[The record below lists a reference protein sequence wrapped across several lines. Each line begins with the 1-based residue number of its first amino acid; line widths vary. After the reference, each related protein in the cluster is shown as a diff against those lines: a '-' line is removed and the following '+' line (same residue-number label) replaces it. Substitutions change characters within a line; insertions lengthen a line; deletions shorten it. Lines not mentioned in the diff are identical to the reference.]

1 MKKIN
6 INITARKIFLL
17 TVAAAIS
24 VLFFPPVTVQA
35 EPTVTLTYANFPPA
49 STFACVQME
58 KWKEEIEIKTNGAVK
73 INTFPNG
80 TLLSAKNMIN
90 GVINGQADIG
100 CLCMAYQPGR
110 FMVTNA
116 LSLPFGFKNAKSGT
130 ISLIEIFKQYNPE
143 EFKNVK
149 VIGLFTTAP
158 ANIYSKKPITTLKDL
173 EKIKLRASGGIAQV
187 ITALGG
193 QAVGMPQSDTPEAIQ
208 KGVVDGAVSSLE
220 TLMDLNYSELCREV
234 TILNGPVYPF
244 AVVMNLKKYNSLPND
259 IKKIFDDFMEEHSM
273 WTADYMD
280 AHVEESVSWS
290 KEKYNIVINQFGDNE
305 ITEINKRVEIL
316 FEDYVKDTIKDNI
329 PGRTIISDI
338 YNSIELQ
345 KTK

>member
-1 MKKIN
+1 MSKIN
-6 INITARKIFLL
+6 TSIIIKNIFLL
-17 TVAAAIS
+17 TATVVIS
-24 VLFFPPVTVQA
+24 ILFLPPANVQA
-35 EPTVTLTYANFPPA
+35 KPTITLTYANFPPA
-49 STFACVQME
+49 STFVCVQME
-58 KWKEEIEIKTNGAVK
+58 KWKEEIEKKTNGTVK

-116 LSLPFGFKNAKSGT
+116 LGLPFGFKDAKSGT
-130 ISLIEIFKQYNPE
+130 IALIEIFKKYNPD

-149 VIGLFTTAP
+149 VIGLFTNAP
-158 ANIYSKKPITTLKDL
+158 ANIYSKKPVTSLKDL
-173 EKIKLRASGGIAQV
+173 EKMKLRASGGIADV

-193 QAVGMPQSDTPEAIQ
+193 NAVGMPQSDTPEALQ

-234 TILNGPVYPF
+234 TILNGPLYSF

-259 IKKIFDDFMEEHSM
+259 IKKIFENFMEEHSM
-273 WTADYMD
+273 WTAEYMD
-280 AHVEESVSWS
+280 AHVEDSISWS
-290 KEKYNIVINQFGDNE
+290 MGKYNITINQFNDNE
-305 ITEINKRVEIL
+305 ITEINKRVEVL
-316 FEDYVKDTIKDNI
+316 FEEYIKDTIKEKI
-329 PGRTIISDI
+329 PGRDIISDI
-338 YNSIELQ
+338 YNSIEQQ